1 LWRKWAVFYF
11 GGRVLPLV
19 SAQTMREID
28 VQATRQFGIASLTLM
43 ENAGRSVVEEIET
56 HWGSL
61 AGRSLLIVAGKGNNG
76 GDGFVAARYALQRQ
90 AFVTVLLIGSGRD
103 VRGDA
108 KANYESLKRTKD
120 DRLTIL
126 RSFRRKEFSRRG
138 FDFIVDAIFGTSF
151 HGAVRGEYKRIID
164 WLGTRRTS
172 KIIAV
177 DIPSGLDA
185 TTGERSNAVVR
196 ADLTVTMA
204 FPKIGLYLGKG
215 RQYTGMV
222 SVADIHI
229 PRALA
234 KKKSSET
241 FLVEER
247 DVREGLPVRPL
258 DAHKHS
264 VGKIFV
270 LAGSKGLTG
279 AALLCSQSAMK
290 SGAGAVVLGIPAT
303 VFPAVARRTLEVMP
317 FALPATSEGSL
328 ALPGFDDVVKK
339 IRWADVLLLG
349 PGISQYPE
357 TQDLVRRIIAT
368 CNKPM
373 VIDADGLNA
382 LAADC
387 RILNRRKGRHVILT
401 PHLGEFSR
409 LTGISP
415 GEIEKNR
422 IELARVFAQKNN
434 VVIVL
439 KGAPTIVVDPKGKVF
454 VNSTGNPGMA
464 TAGSGDVLAGIIA
477 ALLGQGNGPLHA
489 AINGVFVHGY
499 AGDIVRGKI
508 GEMGMLAS
516 DILREIPA
524 ALKELAKGRERH

>member
-1 LWRKWAVFYF
+1 
-11 GGRVLPLV
+11 
-19 SAQTMREID
+19 MREID
-28 VQATRQFGIASLTLM
+28 VQATRKFGIASLTLM

-61 AGRSLLIVAGKGNNG
+61 AGRSLLILAGKGNNG
-76 GDGFVAARYALQRQ
+76 GDGFVAARYALQRH
-90 AFVTVLLIGSGRD
+90 AFVAVLLIGSERD

-108 KANYESLKRTKD
+108 KANYESLKSTKD
-120 DRLTIL
+120 DRLTIV
-126 RSFRRKEFSRRG
+126 RSFRRAEFSRKR

-151 HGAVRGEYKRIID
+151 HGAMRGEHKRIID
-164 WLGTRRTS
+164 WLLTRHAS

-185 TTGERSNAVVR
+185 TTGECSNAVVQ

-204 FPKIGLYLGKG
+204 LPKIGLYLGKG
-215 RQYTGMV
+215 KQYTGMV

-229 PRALA
+229 PRVLA
-234 KKKSSET
+234 KKNSSET

-290 SGAGAVVLGIPAT
+290 SGAGAVVLGIPES
-303 VFPAVARRTLEVMP
+303 VFSTVARRTLEVMP
-317 FALPATSEGSL
+317 LALPATREGSL
-328 ALPGFDDVVKK
+328 ALRGFDNVVKK
-339 IRWADVLLLG
+339 IAWADVLLLG
-349 PGISQYPE
+349 PGVSRHPE
-357 TQDLVRRIIAT
+357 THNLVRRIIAT
-368 CNKPM
+368 CNRPM
-373 VIDADGLNA
+373 VIDADALNA

-401 PHLGEFSR
+401 PHLGEFSG
-409 LTGISP
+409 LTGISA

-422 IELARVFAQKNN
+422 IEIARVFARKNK
-434 VVIVL
+434 IILVL
-439 KGAPTIVVDPKGKVF
+439 KGAPTIVVDPNGKVF
-454 VNSTGNPGMA
+454 VNPTGNSGMA

-477 ALLGQGNGPLHA
+477 ALLGQGNGALHA

-499 AGDIVRGKI
+499 AGDIVREKV

-516 DILREIPA
+516 DILREIPF
-524 ALKELAKGRERH
+524 ALKELQKGRERH